1 MIAGAASAAVHD
13 GAAALLIASE
23 TAIAKHGLRPIAR
36 ILGGATAGVP
46 PRIMVIGPAP
56 ASQKLMARL
65 GLTQS
70 NFDVIEL
77 NEAFAAQGIAT
88 LRQLGIADDDPRVNP
103 NGGAIA
109 LGHPLGMSGARIT
122 GTAALELAATGGRR
136 ALSTMCIGVGQGI
149 AIALR
154 TDLPQIVFPTT
165 YAGSEATGIL
175 GQTEN
180 GRKTTITTPKVQP
193 EVILYDAELV
203 RTPPVAIT
211 VTSALNAMAHAA
223 EGLYAQNR
231 SPLSTLMAI
240 EGLRA
245 FRDALPRVLDNP
257 DDLTAR
263 GETLYGAWLCG
274 TVLGTVGMALHH
286 KLCHTL
292 GGSFDLPHAET
303 HSIILPHAIAYNE
316 TAAAREL
323 APIAD
328 LFGAPTPGR
337 SLHGFATRMRAPTA
351 LRDIGMKEA
360 DLDCATDLAT
370 QNPYWNPRPVEPK
383 ALRRL
388 LQNAWEG
395 RKPDN
400 QSISQLNR
408 AAETS
413 GRFQNGCSS
422 PQSSRLPALATHAAP
437 SAVRSNP
444 WRGPPNCRRPA
455 APPIRAVQGKPSS
468 PSCSRRSTPLRNC
481 SLRQI
486 RRGSESGGV

>member
-1 MIAGAASAAVHD
+1 MSHFTDRFTTILPGTRVRFGPGIRHDVAAEMDSLGLSRALILTTPQQADTGAEFAQALGSKAAGLFSGAAMHTPTP
-13 GAAALLIASE
+13 ISE
-23 TAIAKHGLRPIAR
+23 E
-36 ILGGATAGVP
+36 ATALVLSLGADCLLA
-46 PRIMVIGPAP
+46 IGGG
-56 ASQKLMARL
+56 STTGL
-65 GLTQS
+65 GK
-70 NFDVIEL
+70 
-77 NEAFAAQGIAT
+77 
-88 LRQLGIADDDPRVNP
+88 
-103 NGGAIA
+103 
-109 LGHPLGMSGARIT
+109 
-122 GTAALELAATGGRR
+122 
-136 ALSTMCIGVGQGI
+136 

-154 TDLPQIVFPTT
+154 TDLPQIVIPTT

-203 RTPPVAIT
+203 RSLPIAMT

-245 FRDALPRVLDNP
+245 FRDALPRVMDNP

-316 TAAAREL
+316 AAAAREL
-323 APIAD
+323 APIAE
-328 LFGAPTPGR
+328 LFGAVSPGLA
-337 SLHGFATRMRAPTA
+337 LHRFATRMRAPTA

-360 DLDCATDLAT
+360 DLDRATEIAT
-370 QNPYWNPRPVEPK
+370 QNPYWNPRPIEPK
-383 ALRRL
+383 SLRRL
-388 LQNAWEG
+388 LQDAWDG
-395 RKPDN
+395 R
-400 QSISQLNR
+400 
-408 AAETS
+408 E
-413 GRFQNGCSS
+413 
-422 PQSSRLPALATHAAP
+422 
-437 SAVRSNP
+437 P
-444 WRGPPNCRRPA
+444 WREE
-455 APPIRAVQGKPSS
+455 PIAD
-468 PSCSRRSTPLRNC
+468 
-481 SLRQI
+481 
-486 RRGSESGGV
+486 